1 VTRSLNS
8 SEIVRSRCTDFA
20 MEFLRELD
28 GHRKLPALLDKLM
41 EIDGLITRSD
51 VERVYMD
58 LVKLDG

>member
-1 VTRSLNS
+1 
-8 SEIVRSRCTDFA
+8 

-28 GHRKLPALLDKLM
+28 GHSKLAALLDKLM

-51 VERVYMD
+51 VERACMD